1 MDGGGRNDRLV
12 TDPGPPSH
20 PSVFGM
26 RLRADLVQQEHF
38 IVAAAMEDLDHFD
51 FAGQNAVGDDGD
63 AFEWQYPHALLQ
75 IVSCAALHRKF
86 AEGFAVI
93 EDAVYELLGNLR
105 LAGVR
110 SDPVVDILKVLVC
123 SARRRTAKRFTKW
136 SSLESGYGA

>member
-12 TDPGPPSH
+12 TDPGPPSL

-26 RLRADLVQQEHF
+26 RLRADHVQQGHF
-38 IVAAAMEDLDHFD
+38 IVAAA
-51 FAGQNAVGDDGD
+51 
-63 AFEWQYPHALLQ
+63 EWQYPHALLQ

-93 EDAVYELLGNLR
+93 EDAVYKLLGNLR

-110 SDPVVDILKVLVC
+110 SDRVVDILKVLVC